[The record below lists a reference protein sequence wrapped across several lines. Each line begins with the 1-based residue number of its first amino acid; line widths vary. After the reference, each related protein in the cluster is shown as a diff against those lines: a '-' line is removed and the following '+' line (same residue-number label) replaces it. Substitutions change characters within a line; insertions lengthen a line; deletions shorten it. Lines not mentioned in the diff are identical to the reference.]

1 MRKALKELTSCQQHW
16 VTPGWCR
23 TPTFIMDEWVAKV
36 TKRFQPNIHQR
47 DAHVIGVQGSMLHE
61 PVCLRMGEGVA
72 KWSSARLV
80 IDRSQILVQAG
91 ECSPR
96 STFWADSYF
105 GSIRSTPVLQQQ
117 HVKGPCHS
125 AKGASG
131 RLQLNTHM
139 WLWIKWHYKLH
150 CYAHRMHLW
159 WQQFHV
165 AAVMSQLNSTVTI
178 SVDIQNALCKATV
191 TRSVA
196 HD

>member
-16 VTPGWCR
+16 VAPGWCR
-23 TPTFIMDEWVAKV
+23 THTFIMDEWVAKV

-131 RLQLNTHM
+131 RLQLNTHVLHICGFAWGDIVNSCM
-139 WLWIKWHYKLH
+139 VVWCTQNVHQNGSSFTWHQSSNNQTAPVSRPLVFK
-150 CYAHRMHLW
+150 
-159 WQQFHV
+159 
-165 AAVMSQLNSTVTI
+165 T
-178 SVDIQNALCKATV
+178 AL
-191 TRSVA
+191 
-196 HD
+196 